1 MLCSGVGDEVIHPA
15 GACFARRV
23 GTTLRA
29 AAVFLLHPPIAPW
42 LVRGLSGC
50 RVTLLCGGAEPS
62 TVYLRAEPDNEEL
75 LIAMQPAGWANGLLR
90 FEADLP
96 WDRANDATHY
106 AFKVLHGRGQIWLGA
121 GGAYPHLPPR
131 EVHFKVCRDHVPPAW
146 VAEQVVYQIF
156 PDRFCQGQGNEAIA
170 VATDEYVY
178 GTGVG
183 RVVRQPWGAPI
194 DLGVAATA
202 FYGGDLA
209 GIRHQLEY
217 LQAELGVTTL
227 YLNPIFTSGSNHK
240 YDTEDYDNVDPHLG
254 GNAAL
259 AELAAALRVRGMRLV
274 LDAVVNHTGA
284 NHPWFN
290 RYGRH
295 ATLGAYQSADSPWRS
310 WYLFTGPEDYASWK
324 GHDSLPVLDFANPEV
339 RAAVYGDRDTILRR
353 WLRPPYSIDGW
364 RFDVVHMLGEGPG
377 ASNNAHHVREF
388 RRAVREENAEAY
400 IVGEHFYEATRW
412 LQGEQE
418 DGAMNYY
425 GFAQPVRAWLAECD
439 LAGDPAR
446 ISTRELEGWLTAAR
460 ARVPYANQ
468 IAQLNLLDSH
478 DTTRFLTAV
487 DGDLTRM
494 HLAVTLLFTY
504 AGVPCVYYGDEIGL
518 SGGSD
523 PDCRRCF
530 DWDRTR
536 WNAQL
541 HDHYRRLIAWRKQR
555 TEWRHGAYQTLATGE
570 DALLFARYVDRAVTL
585 VAVNR
590 GATPAVLPLRLAEL
604 PIKVA
609 GWRDADD
616 CAVALVDSVEVAAGA
631 SVLLFGDDA

>member
-1 MLCSGVGDEVIHPA
+1 
-15 GACFARRV
+15 
-23 GTTLRA
+23 
-29 AAVFLLHPPIAPW
+29 VFLLHPPIAPW
-42 LVRGLSGC
+42 LVRGSSGC
-50 RVTLLCGGAEPS
+50 RVTLLCGGADPS

-75 LIAMQPAGWANGLLR
+75 LIPMQPAGTANGLAC
-90 FEADLP
+90 FTAHLP
-96 WDRANDATHY
+96 WDHANDATPY
-106 AFKVLHGRGQIWLGA
+106 AFKVLHGRRQTWLAADGTH
-121 GGAYPHLPPR
+121 PHLPPR
-131 EVHFKVCRDHVPPAW
+131 EVLFKVCREHVPPAW

-156 PDRFCQGQGNEAIA
+156 PDRFCQGDAALA

-178 GTGVG
+178 GTGTS

-194 DLGVAATA
+194 DRTVAATA

-209 GIRHQLEY
+209 GIRHQLSY

-240 YDTEDYDNVDPHLG
+240 YDTEDYDHVDPHLG

-259 AELAAALRVRGMRLV
+259 AELAAALRARGMRLV

-290 RYGRH
+290 RFGRH
-295 ATLGAYQSADSPWRS
+295 DAQGAYQSAESPWRS
-310 WYLFTGPEDYASWK
+310 WYLFTGPQDYASWK
-324 GHDSLPVLDFANPEV
+324 GHGSLPVLDFESPHV
-339 RAAVYGDRDTILRR
+339 RAAVYGDRDAILRR

-364 RFDVVHMLGEGPG
+364 RFDVVHMLGEGAG
-377 ASNNAHHVREF
+377 ARNNAHYVREF

-400 IVGEHFYEATRW
+400 VLGEHFGEATRW

-425 GFAQPVRAWLAECD
+425 GFAQPVRAWLAERD
-439 LAGDPAR
+439 IMGEPAQL
-446 ISTRELEGWLTAAR
+446 STRELERWLTAAR

-468 IAQLNLLDSH
+468 LAQLSLIDSH
-478 DTTRFLTAV
+478 DTSRFLTAV
-487 DGDLTRM
+487 DGDLARM

-504 AGVPCVYYGDEIGL
+504 AGVPCIYYGDEIGL
-518 SGGSD
+518 AGGGD

-530 DWDRTR
+530 DWDRAR
-536 WNAQL
+536 WNAPL

-555 TEWRHGAYQTLATGE
+555 VEWRHGAYQTLAISD
-570 DALLFARYVDRAVTL
+570 DALLFARYTERSVTL

-590 GATPAVLPLRLAEL
+590 GAEPAVLPVRLGGL
-604 PIKVA
+604 PIEA
-609 GWRDADD
+609 ARWRDEGGRAI
-616 CAVALVDSVEVAAGA
+616 AVADTLQVAAGA
-631 SVLLFGDDA
+631 SALWFGDAA